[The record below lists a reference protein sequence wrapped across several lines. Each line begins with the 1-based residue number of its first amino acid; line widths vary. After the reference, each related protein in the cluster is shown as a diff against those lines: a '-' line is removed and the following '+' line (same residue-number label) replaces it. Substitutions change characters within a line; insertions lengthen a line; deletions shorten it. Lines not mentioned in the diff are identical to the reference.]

1 MHVTAPQQRNVWSKM
16 SVMRR
21 LRSPGVEDRTGG
33 LDTYQKGTIVAQG
46 RDDSGLSQ
54 NSDNGN
60 GEE

>member
-1 MHVTAPQQRNVWSKM
+1 MQ
-16 SVMRR
+16 R
-21 LRSPGVEDRTGG
+21 LRSPGGGDKTGG
-33 LDTYQKGTIVAQG
+33 LDIYQNGTIVAQG